1 MEHLEQKC
9 FGHGPLDVLA
19 NLLRDPVPALIHRW
33 NWKSA
38 LFSSS
43 CRGAVFFFA
52 NLSSGLDAATGALIA
67 EFLYRSVSAGFY
79 GALTQEFR
87 KAEPRWAAT
96 LVALIVIPGLSHLIE
111 FAIHW
116 LRATPNLRASIIASL
131 LFTFISTSF
140 NLHAMR
146 RGVLVVGHG
155 QQTLAHDMRSLPLT
169 IWTFLTTGFGLARR
183 PGWS

>member
-1 MEHLEQKC
+1 VEHLGQKC
-9 FGHGPLDVLA
+9 FGNGPLDVLA
-19 NLLRDPVPALIHRW
+19 NLLRDPVPALVHRW

-43 CRGAVFFFA
+43 CRSAVFFLA
-52 NLSSGLDAATGALIA
+52 NLSSGMDAATGALLA
-67 EFLYRSVSAGFY
+67 EFLYRSISAGFY

-96 LVALIVIPGLSHLIE
+96 LVALMLIPGVSHLIE
-111 FAIHW
+111 FFLHW
-116 LRATPNLRASIIASL
+116 ARGTPNLRTSILASL
-131 LFTFISTSF
+131 AFTFISTSF

-155 QQTLAHDMRSLPLT
+155 AQSLGHDMRSLPAT
-169 IWTFLTTGFGLARR
+169 IWTFLATGFGLARR